1 MPANKVNLAG
11 LRQLT
16 KRLNSGPV
24 KGRMIEYQLR
34 STQRNFDRES
44 DPDGNPWKPL
54 APATRKQKKNQRILT
69 EKGRL
74 RKSINGRQTKDGFKL
89 GTALIY
95 ARIHQEGGE
104 VKIPPGRRTLN
115 FKVGKNGR
123 SRFSRK
129 RSANFQQDVNTRGST
144 IKIPKRRYMGFSAE
158 DIRQHN
164 RIVSEEIAASQR

>member
-1 MPANKVNLAG
+1 MANKVNLAG
-11 LRQLT
+11 LRQLAN
-16 KRLNSGPV
+16 RLNSGAV

-54 APATRKQKKNQRILT
+54 APATRKQKKNQRTLT

-74 RKSINGRQTKDGFKL
+74 RKSINGRQTKDGFRL
-89 GTALIY
+89 GTALVY

-104 VKIPPGRRTLN
+104 IKIPPGRRTLN
-115 FKVGKNGR
+115 FKVGKDGR
-123 SRFSRK
+123 SRFSRRK
-129 RSANFQQDVNTRGST
+129 SANFQQDVSTRGGSV
-144 IKIPKRRYMGFSAE
+144 KIPKRRFMGFSAE

-164 RIVSEEIAASQR
+164 RIIAEEIALSQK